1 MLLAESTRL
10 LSQAFIPSLITA
22 EKAETVDR
30 RVGWDVFHARN
41 IIGGKSLFYL
51 VHTSITYGMK
61 EDCFFISM
69 DDSARIGN
77 SY

>member
-22 EKAETVDR
+22 EMAETVDR

-61 EDCFFISM
+61 EDCFIISM